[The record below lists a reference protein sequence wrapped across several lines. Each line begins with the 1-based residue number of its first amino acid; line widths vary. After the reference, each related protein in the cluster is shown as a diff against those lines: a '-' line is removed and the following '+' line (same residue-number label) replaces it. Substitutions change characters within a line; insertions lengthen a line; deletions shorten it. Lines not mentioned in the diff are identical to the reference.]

1 VHAAQSLMLRL
12 EKMLL
17 QGCAR
22 SAVADAEA
30 QEDAAAADVHAA
42 QSLTLKLEK
51 MLLLQMCTQRSR

>member
-1 VHAAQSLMLRL
+1 MLRL

-30 QEDAAAADVHAA
+30 QEAAAAADVHAA